1 MIQSKHEP
9 SVGSAKVSFH
19 IILLVVTTILAISAN
34 KNKNVVTLLVDG
46 VQSPEPGV
54 GSAKVSAA
62 DTNDPLYIGG
72 IPGKQTKI
80 DLC

>member
-1 MIQSKHEP
+1 M
-9 SVGSAKVSFH
+9 
-19 IILLVVTTILAISAN
+19 TITAISAN

-46 VQSPEPGV
+46 VQSPKPGV

-72 IPGKQTKI
+72 LPGKTDLSILSGQTVSPRLSQACRLA
-80 DLC
+80 DQNT